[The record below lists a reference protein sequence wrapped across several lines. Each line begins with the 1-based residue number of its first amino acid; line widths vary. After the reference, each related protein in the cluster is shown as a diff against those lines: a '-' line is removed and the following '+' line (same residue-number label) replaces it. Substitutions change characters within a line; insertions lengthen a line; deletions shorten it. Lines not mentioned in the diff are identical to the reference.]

1 MVDFLVLGKLGQE
14 DYKFR
19 VSLGYMEDCLR
30 KRKKKKHTH
39 IHRFQNLSIL
49 RCQYFHGLP
58 MYSIY
63 LLQITSPKEK

>member
-39 IHRFQNLSIL
+39 IHRFQNLSVL
-49 RCQYFHGLP
+49 RCQY
-58 MYSIY
+58 
-63 LLQITSPKEK
+63 TSTSYQCIQYTYYK